1 MLCMEAQAVKTADT
15 CAGTQGT
22 MLGPWADAVSLAVS
36 SVRVDERG
44 LIRCVRTL
52 TVRRHVSRALGRE
65 VAPAADRGPVHASEV
80 GGLLAVDSKPFGDE
94 HTRDCAVI
102 VAKSAATAH
111 QSGQLEVGVG

>member
-1 MLCMEAQAVKTADT
+1 MSAVH
-15 CAGTQGT
+15 
-22 MLGPWADAVSLAVS
+22 S
-36 SVRVDERG
+36 
-44 LIRCVRTL
+44 
-52 TVRRHVSRALGRE
+52 
-65 VAPAADRGPVHASEV
+65 ADRGPVHASEV